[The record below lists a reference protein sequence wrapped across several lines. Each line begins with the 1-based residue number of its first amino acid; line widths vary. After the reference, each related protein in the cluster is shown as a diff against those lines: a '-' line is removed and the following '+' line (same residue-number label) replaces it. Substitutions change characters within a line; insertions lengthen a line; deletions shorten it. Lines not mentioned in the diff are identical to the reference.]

1 MLSVQLTKW
10 FSFYSS
16 IDGIQKHSNS
26 WRINLSLLNI
36 YWGGW
41 ITLDSTGC
49 EKLESVF
56 YNEIRNI
63 TWFMTSHF
71 QFEVASSKYFRFLE
85 EKQRRFQCNNQKRLR
100 YEKRHNLSL
109 MSLSCILN
117 EALSHSL
124 CGRLKGKIGEWSFN
138 SELSVLVDSF
148 NICWCSTPIHQM
160 QTTMRY
166 QQQRQR
172 TKFSYK
178 SQVLYPFRSDISTSG
193 RCAKQPEYSPQFPSC
208 REIVRFFFDRQS
220 VKVNREHILDIVI
233 FLFQTTVHTI

>member
-1 MLSVQLTKW
+1 
-10 FSFYSS
+10 
-16 IDGIQKHSNS
+16 
-26 WRINLSLLNI
+26 
-36 YWGGW
+36 
-41 ITLDSTGC
+41 
-49 EKLESVF
+49 
-56 YNEIRNI
+56 
-63 TWFMTSHF
+63 
-71 QFEVASSKYFRFLE
+71 
-85 EKQRRFQCNNQKRLR
+85 
-100 YEKRHNLSL
+100 
-109 MSLSCILN
+109 MSLSCISN

-124 CGRLKGKIGEWSFN
+124 CGRLKGKIDEWSFN

-178 SQVLYPFRSDISTSG
+178 SQVLYPFWSDISTSG

-233 FLFQTTVHTI
+233 FLFQTTVYTI